1 MQWINKSQFHGQ
13 VKTAGLEK
21 SMQWKTGNV
30 DFDYDPETD
39 TWKVKLFFK
48 VNPNRASHEILI
60 KNSVS
65 LSLKCGRLIVDDKNG
80 DGIHI
85 KLTSNDVASAKALIS
100 QIQKSEPIGQSHNKA
115 EVGLTSKASILYK
128 KGTENVSPPD
138 HSLLLTNQQ
147 KVTHNGEVKAR
158 MPTHGPT
165 STPNQALKSNRIVK
179 TDPNQ
184 NGLCTDEEDMDLEAS
199 ATHGKFTGVKDI
211 ATRAPNLHNGPSV
224 ASGLGTKRFYGSQS
238 TSTFDHPNKEIK
250 NTQATSSSED
260 RSPKLKR
267 AKLTD
272 GYNSPTSSS
281 LAGSYS
287 QGKMPL
293 VVPDASRGSPQEEE
307 VTLVQAEGG
316 DASQRT
322 VGFDNLGNTCFMNS
336 PLQCLS
342 SLEPLSIDFQSA
354 VMEYGLDLKANSIT
368 RLLYLLMKD
377 VRKLDACPERVRQI
391 LTRLRHDINRKFALN
406 TQQDAHELLAELLD
420 RTDEEMKQV
429 MRHRNMEALENASS
443 SASNFSNMSPG
454 TPIETNFMWF
464 YKTSFFFHEC
474 KTEVISQ
481 HEEKDTTL
489 MLALDSNKDSNL
501 QDCIDRYFESSE
513 VDMRCEKC
521 GKEEKATM
529 TRKIVRRPRI
539 FIMNLLRYQTDN
551 AESKKKMDK
560 VAISSYTSVAE
571 YCAED
576 VKAPPFMEP
585 LFMFEREDILTK
597 RQSFSPPHSSADPVS
612 QGPFTSRTDGY
623 TSSPWSHALPRAG
636 FDMRKRA
643 MDDLCSDSSLDCELI
658 HLKPSVLG
666 SFAESAR
673 NQPFP
678 LLTLAINE
686 GDSGSIEPKEIQ
698 CIENFNA
705 PLASFQDTFCGMS
718 PPDSGGSDT
727 ESSAFSLNRQR
738 KKCFRSKKS
747 SKSPEESLDSWKHL
761 KLEDKP
767 QPIGH
772 HLKRMNTSKPYDPYI
787 NTWCE
792 DMFYTSVS
800 EAVTRSP
807 SPVSSNEKDE
817 MPPLLPPL
825 FSIVAPQYQLCP
837 YGADH
842 LATRI
847 KNRVNTLMSCNPKQK
862 SHGDLPDLIVP
873 AVRCEMS
880 CSSSLTIDT
889 GSNPD
894 SPMKEVS
901 KQPLVKKVVLVD
913 PKKGDGCDADVK
925 LLVQTLIE
933 KFWEVEKYIHEFGGD
948 LDYLYVETR
957 SVISEVNQFVE
968 QMKKSVEDVEARSKT
983 PETSDQDS
991 GYLQENQGAL
1001 CHSLINRALHDDTS
1015 ANELDGFLDTHDCTL
1030 ICNEILSTRYNAY
1043 TKEDKKVDHFIEDL
1057 GLYLAAKRLGIAKPD
1072 TPKKTKGQTQS
1083 ASVFQDSACNTRIPR
1098 EREDSQ
1104 CAEAGSDEEVS
1115 FKKEVTK
1122 EKVELEDGTQL
1133 IPGFQM
1139 DTLWCETDKD
1149 KRTPKIECEPVDASS
1164 FGGTGLRQTEHQYF
1178 NPESSANLLLGKDVG
1193 LYTEAELQ
1201 TIDVSSLTEDEMM
1214 LYAQA
1219 LSKLEYMKENGSLA
1233 NEDDMELCD
1242 MDDKPIVDPML
1253 SGGPLLEHHSDE
1265 DWVGV
1270 DVSGCKPQC
1279 TETCTELNQQSKQL
1293 SPSHELSDKNLKLIC
1308 DEDLCDFDE
1317 IDGAKGSRQKKSKN
1331 REWPEDSQHNWLEL
1345 ESTIPKYCDFCNE
1358 VFEGE
1363 CLSCSVMNQ
1372 PSMDESPP
1380 PPYESG
1386 SSSGKSSTDSKQS
1399 APRVLSDKCNT
1410 PPDNSKKMS
1419 NSKDVSPVTS
1429 DSAKVASDLAASE
1442 KAYKQTDDNDH
1453 VVPSLPALCSSSK
1466 VDKFF
1471 SPSKPNNLTKSRD
1484 YSRLRSPSAS
1494 PRKRNKV
1501 NVKSSS
1507 ASKRLL
1513 FPGDDRGE
1521 RSEGS
1526 SYLDDGPPFHDLSRD
1541 LDTSLEVNIGE
1552 SSFDTRDESFMTPVS
1567 SYTRV
1572 GLPCTP
1578 FSPMGRQPGSSSH
1591 ANSTPKGSTSAKQDS
1606 KLGNIQQMDMAHSGP
1621 AQVLQINQSQADL
1634 VKDQKDPTS
1643 CAVPQKDIG
1652 TKEKSQDLIRDKTQ
1666 TLGKSKLS
1674 RYSYTSSSNTE
1685 EKENDPADQAKNVR
1699 MENIEMGKAD
1709 FSYRLVGIVNHHGE
1723 SLFAGHYT
1731 AFAYN
1736 LSKQKWFYMDD
1747 KHTKETSETTAK
1759 RESLHSGYV
1768 FFYMD
1773 KDLFHEYEAKVRRTS
1788 GMKT

>member
-147 KVTHNGEVKAR
+147 NRVAHNGEVKAR
-158 MPTHGPT
+158 TPTHGPT
-165 STPNQALKSNRIVK
+165 STPNQALKSNRTVK

-199 ATHGKFTGVKDI
+199 TTHGKFTGVKDI

-281 LAGSYS
+281 LTGSYS

-429 MRHRNMEALENASS
+429 MRNRNMEALENASS

-585 LFMFEREDILTK
+585 LFMFER
-597 RQSFSPPHSSADPVS
+597 
-612 QGPFTSRTDGY
+612 
-623 TSSPWSHALPRAG
+623 
-636 FDMRKRA
+636 
-643 MDDLCSDSSLDCELI
+643 
-658 HLKPSVLG
+658 
-666 SFAESAR
+666 
-673 NQPFP
+673 
-678 LLTLAINE
+678 
-686 GDSGSIEPKEIQ
+686 
-698 CIENFNA
+698 
-705 PLASFQDTFCGMS
+705 
-718 PPDSGGSDT
+718 
-727 ESSAFSLNRQR
+727 
-738 KKCFRSKKS
+738 
-747 SKSPEESLDSWKHL
+747 
-761 KLEDKP
+761 
-767 QPIGH
+767 
-772 HLKRMNTSKPYDPYI
+772 
-787 NTWCE
+787 
-792 DMFYTSVS
+792 
-800 EAVTRSP
+800 
-807 SPVSSNEKDE
+807 
-817 MPPLLPPL
+817 
-825 FSIVAPQYQLCP
+825 
-837 YGADH
+837 
-842 LATRI
+842 
-847 KNRVNTLMSCNPKQK
+847 MSCNPKQK

-880 CSSSLTIDT
+880 CSTSLTIDT

-1115 FKKEVTK
+1115 FKKEVAK

-1410 PPDNSKKMS
+1410 PPDNSKKGS

-1572 GLPCTP
+1572 GLPGTP

-1606 KLGNIQQMDMAHSGP
+1606 KLGNIQQMDLAHSGP